1 MGMYPM
7 NEIIKKITKHFCFG
21 TIKCLEFIKSSYI
34 YRFGKIQYLK
44 IERSYLKN
52 TNENTNRKF
61 LLRGIAALFILSI
74 FVMLFP
80 PVKFIFMY
88 LTGTKTKLALLEFI
102 GLGISGIIAL
112 FGVGGLLQRATA
124 LDKQNK
130 ISEEGQVQERFKT
143 ATEHLGSEHA
153 SVRIAAFN
161 EFCHLVEIKPDL
173 RKTIFDI
180 LCGHLRQ
187 TTTDKNYQTKEE
199 YPDTAE
205 SKKIK
210 PSVEMHDLLDI
221 LFKPGKKD
229 DLIFGGL
236 NANLRGANLQ
246 GASLQEVDLI
256 EADMYNA
263 NLQEAYLEKINLQKA
278 YLYRADLK
286 KANLKKANLQEA
298 RMWRANLQNANLQMA
313 NLQMVDLRLADLRM
327 ADLRQAN
334 LCEAE
339 INKDTKMP
347 DGWKNMVKKDA
358 NGKTGVLVVDDKR
371 KIIERL

>member
-1 MGMYPM
+1 M
-7 NEIIKKITKHFCFG
+7 
-21 TIKCLEFIKSSYI
+21 
-34 YRFGKIQYLK
+34 
-44 IERSYLKN
+44 
-52 TNENTNRKF
+52 
-61 LLRGIAALFILSI
+61 
-74 FVMLFP
+74 
-80 PVKFIFMY
+80 
-88 LTGTKTKLALLEFI
+88 
-102 GLGISGIIAL
+102 
-112 FGVGGLLQRATA
+112 
-124 LDKQNK
+124 
-130 ISEEGQVQERFKT
+130 
-143 ATEHLGSEHA
+143 
-153 SVRIAAFN
+153 RIAAFN

-263 NLQEAYLEKINLQKA
+263 NLQESYLKKINLQEA
-278 YLYRADLK
+278 YLYRADLQM
-286 KANLKKANLQEA
+286 ANLQEA
-298 RMWRANLQNANLQMA
+298 NLQMARMWRANLQMA
-313 NLQMVDLRLADLRM
+313 NLQMVDLRLADLQM
-327 ADLRQAN
+327 ADLHLAN
-334 LCEAE
+334 LCEAK
-339 INKDTKMP
+339 INKNTKMP

-371 KIIERL
+371 EIIERL

>member
-1 MGMYPM
+1 M
-7 NEIIKKITKHFCFG
+7 NEIIEK
-21 TIKCLEFIKSSYI
+21 IKSYFRCGKLK
-34 YRFGKIQYLK
+34 YLRF
-44 IERSYLKN
+44 EDSYLKN
-52 TNENTNRKF
+52 ENENINIKF
-61 LLRGIAALFILSI
+61 LLRGIAGSLVLLIVI
-74 FVMLFP
+74 MLLP
-80 PVKFIFMY
+80 PVEYILMY
-88 LTGTKTKLALLEFI
+88 LTGTDDKLELLEFI
-102 GLGISGIIAL
+102 GLGMSGIIAV
-112 FGVGGLLQRATA
+112 FGVIGLLQRAAA
-124 LDKQNK
+124 LDTLNK
-130 ISEEGQVQERFKT
+130 LTEKGHIQERFKT
-143 ATEHLGSEHA
+143 ATEHLGSERA

-161 EFCHLVEIKPDL
+161 EFCHLVEIKPNW
-173 RKTIFDI
+173 RKNIFDI

-221 LFKPGKKD
+221 LFKPGNKD
-229 DLIFGGL
+229 DLIFGDL
-236 NANLRGANLQ
+236 KANLRVANLQ

-278 YLYRADLK
+278 YLYRANLQE
-286 KANLKKANLQEA
+286 ANLQEANLQEA
-298 RMWRANLQNANLQMA
+298 RMWQVNLQKANLQMA

-334 LCEAE
+334 LCGAK
-339 INKDTKMP
+339 INKNTKMP
-347 DGWKNMVKKDA
+347 DDWKNMVKKDD

-371 KIIERL
+371 EIIERL

>member
-1 MGMYPM
+1 M
-7 NEIIKKITKHFCFG
+7 NKIKSYFCLLITKYR
-21 TIKCLEFIKSSYI
+21 EF
-34 YRFGKIQYLK
+34 
-44 IERSYLKN
+44 EDSYLKN
-52 TNENTNRKF
+52 ENENTNIKF
-61 LLRGIAALFILSI
+61 LLRGIAGSLVLLIVI
-74 FVMLFP
+74 MLLP
-80 PVKFIFMY
+80 PVEYILMY
-88 LTGTKTKLALLEFI
+88 LTGTDDKLELLEFI
-102 GLGISGIIAL
+102 GLGMSGIIAV
-112 FGVGGLLQRATA
+112 FGVIGLLQRAAA
-124 LDKQNK
+124 LDALNK
-130 ISEEGQVQERFKT
+130 LTEKGHIQERFKT

-246 GASLQEVDLI
+246 GASLQKVDLKK
-256 EADMYNA
+256 ADMYNTK
-263 NLQEAYLEKINLQKA
+263 LQEAYLEKIDLQKA
-278 YLYRADLK
+278 YLYRA
-286 KANLKKANLQEA
+286 NLQTANLQMANLQGA
-298 RMWRANLQNANLQMA
+298 RMWRANLKNAKLQMA
-313 NLQMVDLRLADLRM
+313 NLQMVDLRRADLQM
-327 ADLRQAN
+327 ADLHQAN
-334 LCEAE
+334 LCGAK
-339 INKDTKMP
+339 ITKHTKMP
-347 DGWKNMVKKDA
+347 NDWENVVVKDD
-358 NGKTGVLVVDDKR
+358 NGKTGVLLTDDEGNN
-371 KIIERL
+371 ILERF